1 MGLGQAANGDLPILG
16 LPLLSFLYLRFDLV
30 AVALAAWGSL
40 LHRQRDELGGVALG
54 LAVMAS
60 SRPLVLVP
68 VFAFRKARRGLLA
81 GAVVCLVVGVWWYLT
96 GGPRR
101 HSKCCRSDARGW
113 HVESIVGS
121 ALWVFGRGVAYREA
135 DAIRIGHAALVAKA
149 VLFAGLAACET
160 LIWRRASRDARDP
173 VGGASLAAVA
183 ALAVFSPLFSLQLA
197 AWLLPFTAL
206 AFDGDHDERHTAG
219 VATVAVILTGVV
231 ALVWRDQAS
240 APASWVG
247 WLVLVRN
254 LVWIDI
260 VVSWFRARRV
270 PRPTEPADVPQRRAA
285 DAATEG
291 IDSVLPFD
299 AE

>member
-1 MGLGQAANGDLPILG
+1 M
-16 LPLLSFLYLRFDLV
+16 
-30 AVALAAWGSL
+30 
-40 LHRQRDELGGVALG
+40 ALG
-54 LAVMAS
+54 LAVMAKLW
-60 SRPLVLVP
+60 PLVLVP

-81 GAVVCLVVGVWWYLT
+81 GALVCLVLGVWWYLT
-96 GGPRR
+96 GGPKAPFQVLSFR
-101 HSKCCRSDARGW
+101 DARGW
-113 HVESIVGS
+113 HVESVVGS

-135 DAIRIGHAALVAKA
+135 DAIRIGHAALAAKA
-149 VLFAGLAACET
+149 VLFAGLAACEA

-183 ALAVFSPLFSLQLA
+183 ALAVFSPLFSLQMA

-219 VATVAVILTGVV
+219 VATIAVILTGVV
-231 ALVWRDQAS
+231 AVVWRDQAS

-260 VVSWFRARRV
+260 VVSWFRVPRV
-270 PRPTEPADVPQRRAA
+270 PRPTEQADVPRRRAA

-291 IDSVLPFD
+291 IEAVLPFD